1 VKADPHVGR
10 VLGGRYRV
18 VRLIRA
24 GGMGAVYEAMQEG
37 LGRRVALK
45 ILTAATSPA
54 SLVRFRKEAE
64 AAARL
69 GNPHIVQVSDFGTT
83 PGDPPFMVMELLQ
96 GSSLAD
102 VIAQGPIPWQRATRV
117 ALQVLAALVA
127 AHDAKI
133 VHRDI
138 KPDNVFLVSSLAMQD
153 MVKVLDFGVAKLLDP
168 GDEPPLTTEGVAVGT
183 PAYMAPEQA
192 RAQPVDERTDIYA
205 VGLCLYE
212 AVTGGRLPI
221 EADNLYALR
230 LAIATAPAVPL
241 EKHRPDI
248 DRRFASV
255 VERAIAKEPRDRFAN
270 ARAMADALAACLE
283 IEPVPPTIP
292 ETERE
297 PDVSPQAGSVI
308 VPEPATAAMPALAPR
323 PIPPHPLLPMV
334 RPRYQRPASTESQTT
349 RLILIAAAIGLAL
362 ALLLA
367 FIRVMASRAGAPQTS
382 EIPDA
387 PAP

>member
-102 VIAQGPIPWQRATRV
+102 VIAQGPIPWQRATRI

-153 MVKVLDFGVAKLLDP
+153 MVKVLDFGVAKLLEP

-221 EADNLYALR
+221 ESDNLYALR

-308 VPEPATAAMPALAPR
+308 VPEPATTAMPALAPR